1 MAGTASPVAADAEA
15 AGVVRTGVPI
25 VEAGEGAGRE
35 ARGEG
40 GLWWVGGGDAGE
52 ASPGRGRRPAES
64 VGLPAGTAPEEA
76 AAAKGLAAAVMEL
89 RLRCSCALVRCSS
102 STCARSACSST
113 AETRVGRPV
122 ASAAVTARALS
133 WGVLPD
139 VACCASASWWSV
151 LYEAGESSP
160 SASRPYC
167 SYGEPPG

>member
-1 MAGTASPVAADAEA
+1 MAGRARPVAAEAEA
-15 AGVVRTGVPI
+15 AGVRTGVPM

-40 GLWWVGGGDAGE
+40 GPWCVGGGDAGE

-64 VGLPAGTAPEEA
+64 GGLPAGTAPEEG
-76 AAAKGLAAAVMEL
+76 AAAKGLGAVVMAL

-102 STCARSACSST
+102 STCARRACSST
-113 AETRVGRPV
+113 AETRVGRPA
-122 ASAAVTARALS
+122 ASAAVTARALFC
-133 WGVLPD
+133 GALPA
-139 VACCASASWWSV
+139 VACCGSASWWSL

-167 SYGEPPG
+167 WYGEPPV